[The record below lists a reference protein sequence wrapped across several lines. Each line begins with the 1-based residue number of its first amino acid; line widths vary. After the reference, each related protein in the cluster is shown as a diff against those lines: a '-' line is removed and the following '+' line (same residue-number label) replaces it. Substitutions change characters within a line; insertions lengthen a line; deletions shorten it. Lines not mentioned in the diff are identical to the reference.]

1 VCPFLLPTVRLSPR
15 TGLKSADPFH
25 LSTVAIVPK
34 KGGQNQPSPR
44 GDRKMMLEVT
54 VEEEVREVRAA
65 QATSVVGRPQAS
77 SVVTWRPQASS
88 AVGWRPRASLMTET
102 AGLIV
107 NSVFYRMG
115 IGMHLF
121 IGERFWLLWDLFW

>member
-65 QATSVVGRPQAS
+65 QATSVVGRRAAS
-77 SVVTWRPQASS
+77 GELSGDVAASGELGGGV
-88 AVGWRPRASLMTET
+88 AASGKLDDRDS
-102 AGLIV
+102 GLDCEQC
-107 NSVFYRMG
+107 F
-115 IGMHLF
+115 L
-121 IGERFWLLWDLFW
+121 

>member
-44 GDRKMMLEVT
+44 GDRKMMLEMT
-54 VEEEVREVRAA
+54 VEEEVRELRAA

-77 SVVTWRPQASS
+77 SVVASGELGGGV
-88 AVGWRPRASLMTET
+88 AASGKLDDRDS
-102 AGLIV
+102 GLDCEQC
-107 NSVFYRMG
+107 F
-115 IGMHLF
+115 L
-121 IGERFWLLWDLFW
+121 

>member
-54 VEEEVREVRAA
+54 VEEEVRGEGCPGDIGGRAA
-65 QATSVVGRPQAS
+65 SGELSGDVAAS
-77 SVVTWRPQASS
+77 GELGGGVAASGKLDDRDS
-88 AVGWRPRASLMTET
+88 
-102 AGLIV
+102 GLDCEQC
-107 NSVFYRMG
+107 F
-115 IGMHLF
+115 L
-121 IGERFWLLWDLFW
+121 